1 MPLQTLLR
9 GENPNVMSGERWG
22 ETVQTEKKGNG
33 EAWFKGSLLS
43 MVMPGAEGRP
53 LCLSWRSVNASRQA
67 TARLGLLTLIRL
79 YIDRQAPD
87 YKTLIR
93 ACKVTA

>member
-22 ETVQTEKKGNG
+22 ETVQTEKRGM
-33 EAWFKGSLLS
+33 ERLVFKGSLLS
-43 MVMPGAEGRP
+43 MVMPGVEGRP
-53 LCLSWRSVNASRQA
+53 LCLSWRSVNASGQA

-87 YKTLIR
+87 CKTLIR
-93 ACKVTA
+93 ACKVIA